1 MPPKKF
7 AHGVSLPF
15 PPRLIAFSKDLV
27 VFWTPGCA
35 LIELSIQRLLES
47 ANLSPQ
53 PCSLEARLVLQN
65 SFNRVVRTGFAALH
79 PFAQNSI
86 DLFRREK
93 PERIVARRTGPTI
106 CHWTKHRVDFAR
118 RTGCF
123 GECSTLV
130 NHEYFQQRA
139 SRGGVLPG
147 LAAKLPWATSPQSP
161 ALDRPSSLLGKAA
174 SVGGPHTVLHRR
186 TSGELLYLWSEH
198 RPAEDKTLERP
209 E

>member
-130 NHEYFQQRA
+130 NHGYF
-139 SRGGVLPG
+139 P
-147 LAAKLPWATSPQSP
+147 AACFPRRRTAGIGRKAPLGHIPAVSSTGSPFFS
-161 ALDRPSSLLGKAA
+161 ARKSSQCGRTTYCAA
-174 SVGGPHTVLHRR
+174 STD
-186 TSGELLYLWSEH
+186 EW
-198 RPAEDKTLERP
+198 
-209 E
+209 

>member
-1 MPPKKF
+1 M
-7 AHGVSLPF
+7 
-15 PPRLIAFSKDLV
+15 
-27 VFWTPGCA
+27 
-35 LIELSIQRLLES
+35 SILLEGQVAL
-47 ANLSPQ
+47 ANVQPLS
-53 PCSLEARLVLQN
+53 
-65 SFNRVVRTGFAALH
+65 TMD
-79 PFAQNSI
+79 I
-86 DLFRREK
+86 
-93 PERIVARRTGPTI
+93 
-106 CHWTKHRVDFAR
+106 
-118 RTGCF
+118 
-123 GECSTLV
+123 
-130 NHEYFQQRA
+130 FQQRA